1 MAIPGIRGLDHVG
14 FTVPD
19 LEQAH
24 EFFVDVLGCEFFF
37 ELGPFESKGGTW
49 LSEHVNVDDR
59 ARFRNRHYR
68 LGNGSNFEI
77 FEYELDGRNEQQP
90 LNSDVGGF
98 HLAFYV
104 DDLDEAVDYLKS
116 RGVKVLGE
124 PTVSGGANEGQRWV
138 YFLAPWGLQFEM
150 VSYPDGK
157 AYEGGRERLLWS
169 PVHPQD

>member
-1 MAIPGIRGLDHVG
+1 MGLAGDGQEQPSRLTVELPLQADCSRSG
-14 FTVPD
+14 FQSPI
-19 LEQAH
+19 A
-24 EFFVDVLGCEFFF
+24 
-37 ELGPFESKGGTW
+37 SASGTCHC
-49 LSEHVNVDDR
+49 SS
-59 ARFRNRHYR
+59 ARRPTGA
-68 LGNGSNFEI
+68 LP
-77 FEYELDGRNEQQP
+77 QQP

-157 AYEGGRERLLWS
+157 AYEAGRERLLWS